1 MIFKDIP
8 DVVIVGSWVLK
19 VNGLMDRAPNDID
32 VVVKSKDSL
41 KRLGDVRYFKS
52 NSPIAN
58 GYLRGGLIVENTQ
71 IDIWVEP
78 KLPDYDIIKGVKF
91 KTLDSYFKWYEELLN
106 RTDEEVFVTLA
117 KEKLKLKKNS

>member
-78 KLPDYDIIKGVKF
+78 ELPDYDIIKGLKF

-106 RTDEEVFVTLA
+106 RTDKEIFVTLA
-117 KEKLKLKKNS
+117 KEKLKLKNK